1 MLHFPTLIS
10 SFDLL
15 FFNFVIPISPA
26 AFYYNFKYYPYWPLK
41 SSEKQTPRVSE
52 VSRELKSLLSLL
64 LCQLQHYGFS
74 WNRCI
79 WVSSK
84 LLKLQWTFHLLTNDM
99 AASTSSSL
107 FDIIVTIII
116 DVLINVIV
124 ISEIIIIINAIGV
137 SYLSCPLLMTLLR
150 ETHAQSW
157 VVSHE

>member
-1 MLHFPTLIS
+1 MFTIYHYMSIYFFFYSFFIVNSFLLHFPTLIS
-10 SFDLL
+10 SFDPLL

-107 FDIIVTIII
+107 FDIIVTM
-116 DVLINVIV
+116 
-124 ISEIIIIINAIGV
+124 
-137 SYLSCPLLMTLLR
+137 YYHRC
-150 ETHAQSW
+150 
-157 VVSHE
+157 SHQRHCH